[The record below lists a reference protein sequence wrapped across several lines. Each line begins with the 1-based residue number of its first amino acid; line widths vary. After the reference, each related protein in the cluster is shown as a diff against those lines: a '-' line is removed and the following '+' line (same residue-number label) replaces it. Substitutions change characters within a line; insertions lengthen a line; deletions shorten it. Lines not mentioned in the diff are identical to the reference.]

1 MYNFDEIVDR
11 AGTFSSKWNTQ
22 KDELPMWV
30 ADMDFKA
37 APEILDTLKERLD
50 KGTFGYSHIPD
61 EWAEAISIWWQ
72 TRHNVKFKTEW
83 AVFCTGVIPA
93 ISSAIRKF
101 SKVGDKILVQSPVYH
116 VFYRAITNNDRQIVQ
131 NELLYDGDAYSIDFD
146 NLEQKLSDPLT
157 KMMILCNPHNP
168 IGKIW
173 SKDELKRIGEL
184 CLKHNVLVVSD
195 EIHCDI
201 TDPCRHYTPFAGICD
216 EFAQNSLT
224 CISPTK
230 AFNIAGLQ
238 SSAIIAPNDTLRC
251 QIQQAVY
258 ADDVGEPN
266 SFAIVA
272 AVTAFTKGSA
282 WLDEMNAYV
291 SENKRIVD
299 KFIKD
304 ESLPVHLV
312 RCEATYLLWLDCSA
326 FCDDATQFTKF
337 LREKTGLWL
346 NDGNIYRSDRAF
358 VRMNIATQRSRLLEG
373 LKRLKNGINLYK
385 LAK

>member
-131 NELLYDGDAYSIDFD
+131 NELLYDGDAYSIDFN

-238 SSAIIAPNDTLRC
+238 SSAIIAPNDTLRR

-258 ADDVGEPN
+258 ADDIGEPN

>member
-201 TDPCRHYTPFAGICD
+201 TDPYKHYTPFAGICD

-238 SSAIIAPNDTLRC
+238 SSAIIAPNDTLRR

-299 KFIKD
+299 KFIKN

-358 VRMNIATQRSRLLEG
+358 VRMNIATQKSRLLEG

-385 LAK
+385 LVK